1 MLDSD
6 LAVLYGVETK
16 VLNQAVKRNSG
27 RFPLDFMFECE
38 IDELVDL
45 RSQFVTAN
53 RLSDW
58 NFMRRRKPLVFT
70 ECGVAMLSSV
80 LKSERAIQMNI
91 SIMRVF
97 VKLRSFLAMET
108 SQEDKLDKLE
118 KNTNKLFK
126 IVFERMDSISEIV
139 EIKLPSKRKKIG
151 LKDDPEK

>member
-6 LAVLYGVETK
+6 LAELYGVETK
-16 VLNQAVKRNSG
+16 ALNQAVKRNSG
-27 RFPLDFMFECE
+27 RFPLDFMFACE
-38 IDELVDL
+38 TDELIDL

-58 NFMRRRKPLVFT
+58 NFMRRRKPVVFT
-70 ECGVAMLSSV
+70 
-80 LKSERAIQMNI
+80 ERAIQMNI

-97 VKLRSFLAMET
+97 VKHRSFLLIGI
-108 SQEDKLDKLE
+108 SQDEKLDKLE

-139 EIKLPSKRKKIG
+139 EIKFPARRKKIG
-151 LKDDPEK
+151 LKPEPEK